1 MTDLRPTIFVL
12 FGATGD
18 LARRMVLPAF
28 AALAVNDLMPE
39 KWVLVGN
46 GRKQE
51 DDAWFADHVRDV
63 LGDEKQFAAVRDH
76 LLFAGN
82 GFSVDSPGDLPD
94 TMARARELTD
104 DDALVVHYI
113 ALPPSTF
120 EPYVEAL
127 DAHGLAKGSRV
138 VFEKPYGTS
147 SAAFEHL
154 ERVVRGVLDE
164 EQIYRLD
171 HFLGKEATQNLHVLR
186 FANAIVGDVW
196 CNQRVEQVQIDV
208 PETLDIDDRAEFY
221 DATGATLD
229 MVVTHLLQVAAE
241 IAMEPPASLEAGD
254 LLAARESVISTF
266 RPIDPAD
273 VVLGQYDGYRDVE
286 HVAEDSET
294 DTFMAARMWVDTER
308 WQGVPFLMRTGKR
321 LAVSEQRVTLVL
333 KPLSDGPVAD
343 PPPTAIGLSLQGAG
357 ELDIEVV
364 TKRPGLENTL
374 SSGTASLPLSHGDDL
389 DLPAY
394 ATLIL
399 NVLKGDRSLF
409 TSPEGLA
416 ATWRTLAPLLEHR
429 PKVQPYAQG
438 SWGPEGAQALPGPDG
453 WHLQQESR

>member
-18 LARRMVLPAF
+18 LARRLVLPAF
-28 AALAVNDLMPE
+28 AALAVNDLLPE

-51 DDAWFADHVRDV
+51 DDTWFAGHVRDV
-63 LGDEKQFAAVRDH
+63 LGDETPFAAVRDH

-82 GFSVDSPGDLPD
+82 GFSVDDPGDLPN
-94 TMARARELTD
+94 TMARARQLTD

-120 EPYVEAL
+120 EQYVQAL

-147 SAAFEHL
+147 AANFEHL
-154 ERVVRGVLDE
+154 EQVVHGVLDE

-186 FANAIVGDVW
+186 FANAIIGDAW
-196 CNQRVEQVQIDV
+196 CNKLVEQVQIDV

-254 LLAARESVISTF
+254 LLAARESVISAF
-266 RPIDPAD
+266 RPIEPTE
-273 VVLGQYDGYRDVE
+273 VVLGQYEGYRDVE
-286 HVAEDSET
+286 HVAADSET
-294 DTFMAARMWVDTER
+294 DTFIAARMWVDTER

-321 LAVSEQRVTLVL
+321 LAASAQRVTLVL
-333 KPLSDGPVAD
+333 RALSDGPVAD
-343 PPPTAIGLSLQGAG
+343 APPTAIGLSLQGAG

-364 TKRPGLENTL
+364 TKKPGLEIALT
-374 SSGTASLPLSHGDDL
+374 SGTAPLPLSHADGP

-394 ATLIL
+394 STLIRD
-399 NVLKGDRSLF
+399 VLKGDRSLF

-416 ATWRTLAPLLEHR
+416 AAWRTLAPLLEHR
-429 PKVQPYAQG
+429 PKVLPYGQG
-438 SWGPEGAQALPGPDG
+438 SWGPEAAQALPGPDG
-453 WHLQQESR
+453 WHLQRESR